1 MAKKEANFDVYIQE
15 QLRDAKIEFSVQGST
30 VREINEALKTASKRQ
45 TGKSGYPE
53 FVAIVG
59 EYVLVGENKP
69 DRSLLCERDSE
80 DNISLE
86 VKATEDYAV
95 NGALWYA
102 KHIIEKTS
110 YKKVFAFGNAGDSK
124 HHILQPLFVGADG
137 YVELDEVET
146 FENFSA
152 QNIEEYYRRIV
163 LGETPPEDVE
173 LGEVLKHA
181 KTLHEY
187 LRTFGSLGED
197 EKPLVVS
204 AILLALRE
212 EKEKNFQVDM
222 LNGDTHVTDGS
233 KLFKA
238 LESCFARAQVNPQT
252 KRDRILNQFTLIKD
266 RPKLNAKVPTLG
278 DKTPLRYFTEFI
290 RENIFNAVIS
300 NSGEDFL
307 GRFYSEF
314 VSYSG
319 GDGQALGV
327 VLTPGH
333 ITDLFCD
340 LVDLKPDDVL
350 FDPCCG
356 TGGFLVAGMYRLLEM
371 AQDEHAKNNV
381 KEKQIHGIEDREDM
395 FAIATTN
402 MIFRGDGRSNL
413 QCGDFFTYEPSKLQI
428 DTEAT
433 VGLMNPPYS
442 QGSKEHPSLYEICF
456 IRHLLD
462 SLVKGGR
469 AAVIVPVSTMIG
481 KSKEEKE
488 IKKELLKRHTLEGV
502 ISCNKNTF
510 YGVGTVPC
518 IAVFTCGV
526 PHPKNKLVKFVN
538 FEDDGF
544 VVKKHIGLVE
554 TERAIDRKKL
564 LLDCW
569 HGRTEDAPSKFMVQT
584 TIEGTDEWI
593 HAFYYYN
600 DEVPTEQDFMNSIAD
615 YLTFEFN
622 MMTRSRDYLFETHT
636 TKILSEWVAD
646 EIVPLKAKEW
656 GEFVLSNIFTTIQRG
671 KRLKTADHKKGHTP
685 YVSSTAFNNGVDAFI
700 SNRDGVRRFDS
711 CLTIANSG
719 SVGKTFY
726 HPYEFIAS
734 DHVTQLKNQAFNQYI
749 YLFLTAILSRL
760 EEKYSFNREM
770 NDLRIRKD
778 KILLPVDNN
787 ANPDWA
793 YMEQYAKS
801 MMGRQVQ
808 TYLAHIGIK

>member
-1 MAKKEANFDVYIQE
+1 MIKREANFDVYING
-15 QLRDAKIEFSVQGST
+15 LLTAAKIEFSVQGST
-30 VREINEALKTASKRQ
+30 VLDIDNALKTASKRQ
-45 TGKSGYPE
+45 TGKGGYPE
-53 FVAIVG
+53 FVAVVG
-59 EYVLVGENKP
+59 EFVLVGENKP
-69 DRSLLCERDSE
+69 ERSLLCQRDSE
-80 DNISLE
+80 GNISLE

-102 KHIIEKTS
+102 KHIVENTS

-124 HHILQPLFVGADG
+124 HHILQPLFVGIDG
-137 YVELDEVET
+137 VVELDEVQT

-152 QNIEEYYRRIV
+152 ENIEEYYRRIV
-163 LGETPPEDVE
+163 LGETPPEDIQ

-212 EKEKNFQVDM
+212 EKEKNFQLDS
-222 LNGDTHVTDGS
+222 LNGDIHVTDGS

-238 LESCFARAQVNPQT
+238 LESCFARAQVSPQT

-266 RPKLNAKVPTLG
+266 RPKLNAKVKTLG

-333 ITDLFCD
+333 TTDLFCD

-371 AQDEHAKNNV
+371 AADEHTKNHV
-381 KEKQIHGIEDREDM
+381 KANQIHGVEDREDM

-413 QCGDFFTYEPSKLQI
+413 QCGDFFTFESSKLQI

-462 SLVKGGR
+462 SLLKGGR

-518 IAVFTCGV
+518 IAVFTCGK
-526 PHPKNKLVKFVN
+526 PHDKNKIVKFIN

-554 TERAIDRKKL
+554 TPRAVSQKKL

-569 HGRTEDAPSKFMVQT
+569 HGRTEDVPSKFMVQT
-584 TIEGTDEWI
+584 KIEDTDEWI

-622 MMTRSRDYLFETHT
+622 MITHGRGYLF
-636 TKILSEWVAD
+636 
-646 EIVPLKAKEW
+646 
-656 GEFVLSNIFTTIQRG
+656 GEG
-671 KRLKTADHKKGHTP
+671 G
-685 YVSSTAFNNGVDAFI
+685 
-700 SNRDGVRRFDS
+700 
-711 CLTIANSG
+711 
-719 SVGKTFY
+719 
-726 HPYEFIAS
+726 
-734 DHVTQLKNQAFNQYI
+734 
-749 YLFLTAILSRL
+749 
-760 EEKYSFNREM
+760 
-770 NDLRIRKD
+770 
-778 KILLPVDNN
+778 DN
-787 ANPDWA
+787 A
-793 YMEQYAKS
+793 
-801 MMGRQVQ
+801 
-808 TYLAHIGIK
+808 